1 MIELCGPGLELL
13 GSVVDVAVRRPR
25 LLLLR
30 QRLNSV
36 TCFRWG
42 SRMSIPGL
50 KASVTTLCAL
60 LLMGQALVAQ
70 AGPDLPDFTALVE
83 QASPAVVN
91 ISTRQKVPDNLAA
104 NEGQLNVPDLEGMPP
119 MFREFFEHNFP
130 QVPRTPG
137 GGRQREAQ
145 SLGSGFIIS
154 ADGYVLTN
162 NHVIADADEII
173 VRLSDRSELEAKL
186 IGTDPRSDV
195 ALLKVEGKG
204 LPTVKLGKSEDLKV
218 GEWVLAIGSPFGFD
232 HSVTAGIVSA
242 KGRSLPNESYV
253 PFIQTD
259 VAINPGNS
267 GGPLFN
273 LAGEVVG
280 INSQIFTRSGGFMG
294 LSFAIPMSVALD
306 VADQLKSDGK
316 VSRGWLGVVIQ
327 EVSKDLA
334 ESFGLDKPAGALVAQ
349 VLEGGPAAQ
358 GGLQVGDVILS
369 LDGQQIVMSAD
380 LPHLVGTLK
389 PGSAA
394 ELDVVRDG
402 SRKKLKLTIGALP
415 EDDEALAQAATGVER
430 SSNRLGVK
438 VVELTDEQKRGL
450 DLKGGVVISEVQDG
464 PAALIGLRPGDVI
477 THLNNEAIDSATT
490 FAEVAQALPKNRSV
504 SMRVLRQGRASFIT
518 FKLAD

>member
-1 MIELCGPGLELL
+1 MPSLKWSFSALLAVLLL
-13 GSVVDVAVRRPR
+13 GQVV
-25 LLLLR
+25 
-30 QRLNSV
+30 
-36 TCFRWG
+36 
-42 SRMSIPGL
+42 
-50 KASVTTLCAL
+50 
-60 LLMGQALVAQ
+60 VAQ
-70 AGPDLPDFTALVE
+70 AQLPDFTELVE
-83 QASPAVVN
+83 EAAPAVVN
-91 ISTRQKVPDNLAA
+91 ISTRQKIPARAA
-104 NEGQLNVPDLEGMPP
+104 GAGEFAIPDLEGLPP
-119 MFREFFEHNFP
+119 IFREFFERNIP
-130 QVPRTPG
+130 QVPRAPN

-162 NHVIADADEII
+162 NHVVAGADEII
-173 VRLSDRSELEAKL
+173 VRLPDRSELEAKL
-186 IGTDPRSDV
+186 IGADPRSDL
-195 ALLKVEGKG
+195 ALLKVEGKN

-306 VADQLKSDGK
+306 VAEQLKAEGK

-327 EVSKDLA
+327 EVNKDLA

-349 VLEGGPAAQ
+349 VLEGGPAAK
-358 GGLQVGDVILS
+358 GGLLVGDVILS
-369 LDGQQIVMSAD
+369 IDGKPIVMSGD
-380 LPHLVGTLK
+380 LPHLVGRLK
-389 PGSAA
+389 PGSKA

-402 SRKKLKLTIGALP
+402 SRKELKLTIGALP
-415 EDDEALAQAATGVER
+415 EDGEALAGTTGPGVER

-438 VVELTDEQKRGL
+438 VVELTAEQKKSL
-450 DLKGGVVISEVQDG
+450 DLQGGVVITEVLDG

-477 THLNNEAIDSATT
+477 THLNNQAIDSAKT
-490 FAEVAQALPKNRSV
+490 FTRVAQELPKNRSV

-518 FKLAD
+518 FKLAE

>member
-1 MIELCGPGLELL
+1 MPSLKWFFSASVAVLLL
-13 GSVVDVAVRRPR
+13 GQAV
-25 LLLLR
+25 
-30 QRLNSV
+30 
-36 TCFRWG
+36 
-42 SRMSIPGL
+42 
-50 KASVTTLCAL
+50 
-60 LLMGQALVAQ
+60 VAQ
-70 AGPDLPDFTALVE
+70 ANLPDFTELVE
-83 QASPAVVN
+83 EAAPAVVN
-91 ISTRQKVPDNLAA
+91 ISTRQKIPARASGAGELAI
-104 NEGQLNVPDLEGMPP
+104 PDLEGLPP
-119 MFREFFEHNFP
+119 IFREFFERNIP
-130 QVPRTPG
+130 QVPRAPN

-162 NHVIADADEII
+162 NHVVAGADEII
-173 VRLSDRSELEAKL
+173 VRLPDRSELEAKL
-186 IGTDPRSDV
+186 IGADPRSDV
-195 ALLKVEGKG
+195 ALLKIEGTN

-306 VADQLKSDGK
+306 VAEQLKTDGK

-327 EVSKDLA
+327 EVNKDLA

-349 VLEGGPAAQ
+349 VLEGGPAAK
-358 GGLQVGDVILS
+358 GGLLVGDVILNI
-369 LDGQQIVMSAD
+369 DGAPIVMSGD
-380 LPHLVGTLK
+380 LPHLVGRLK
-389 PGSAA
+389 PGSKA
-394 ELDVVRDG
+394 ELDVVREG
-402 SRKKLKLTIGALP
+402 ARKKLKLTIGALP
-415 EDDEALAQAATGVER
+415 EDGETVAGVTGPGDER

-438 VVELTDEQKRGL
+438 VVELTAEQKKSL
-450 DLKGGVVISEVQDG
+450 DLKGGVVISEVLDG

-477 THLNNEAIDSATT
+477 THLNNQAIDSAKT
-490 FAEVAQALPKNRSV
+490 FTQVAQDLPKNRSV

-518 FKLAD
+518 FKLAE